1 MQDAFVSGSGQSY
14 SSGESCSE
22 IESSSPGSPASS
34 DFSATSASDYNIS
47 RLLSLVEQLC
57 DTLPPALAE
66 VKAWQQVMKPKI
78 DEALVW
84 QRGIGPLLTEMAANQ
99 RVSQHAL
106 QAMQSEIQRAVG
118 SCADV

>member
-1 MQDAFVSGSGQSY
+1 M
-14 SSGESCSE
+14 
-22 IESSSPGSPASS
+22 
-34 DFSATSASDYNIS
+34 
-47 RLLSLVEQLC
+47 EQLR

-84 QRGIGPLLTEMAANQ
+84 QRDIGPLLTEMVANQ

-118 SCADV
+118 PCTDV